1 MNPRSEGEVLNFG
14 LWMQRQGFRHA
25 TCYSAVR
32 ALRRLAK
39 RTDILNP
46 EEVKDFLANVPWT
59 ESGKERVVN
68 DLVRFYSYRNIQF
81 DKPRYKR
88 VDTLPFIPL
97 ESEVQALVS
106 GMGRKTACL
115 LQLVRETGCRVGEAW
130 NLRWTD
136 IDFERSTVS
145 VRPEKNSNPRVLR
158 ISSRLTAMLNNMPRT
173 WKLVFR
179 NPEIDEI
186 KTLNWQRRSFQ
197 RQRKRLAIKLQN
209 PRLEQISFRTL
220 RHFKAT
226 MEYHKTKDILHVMRL
241 LGHRNIKNTLRY
253 TQLVNF
259 ETDEYVC
266 KIAKTVEEAKALIED
281 GFDYVTD
288 VEGFKLFRKRK

>member
-1 MNPRSEGEVLNFG
+1 
-14 LWMQRQGFRHA
+14 MQRQGFRHA

-46 EEVKDFLANVPWT
+46 EAVKAFLANVSWT

-68 DLVRFYSYRNIQF
+68 DLVRFYSYKCIPF

-97 ESEVQALVS
+97 ESEVQAIVS
-106 GMGRKTACL
+106 GMGKKTACL

-130 NLRWTD
+130 NLRWVD
-136 IDFERSTVS
+136 IDCEKSTVS
-145 VRPEKNSNPRVLR
+145 IRPEKNSNARVLR
-158 ISSRLTAMLNNMPRT
+158 ISGRLSSMLNNMPRT
-173 WKLVFR
+173 WQLVFR

-197 RQRKRLAIKLQN
+197 RQRKRLAAKLQN
-209 PRLEQISFRTL
+209 PRIEQISFRTL
-220 RHFKAT
+220 RHFRAT
-226 MEYHKTKDILHVMRL
+226 MFYHSTRDILATMRL
-241 LGHRNIKNTLRY
+241 LGHKNIKNTLRY
-253 TQLVNF
+253 TQLVDSESDDF
-259 ETDEYVC
+259 ISKVATTQKD
-266 KIAKTVEEAKALIED
+266 ITQLIEAGYEFILQKD
-281 GFDYVTD
+281 GIAY
-288 VEGFKLFRKRK
+288 FRKRK